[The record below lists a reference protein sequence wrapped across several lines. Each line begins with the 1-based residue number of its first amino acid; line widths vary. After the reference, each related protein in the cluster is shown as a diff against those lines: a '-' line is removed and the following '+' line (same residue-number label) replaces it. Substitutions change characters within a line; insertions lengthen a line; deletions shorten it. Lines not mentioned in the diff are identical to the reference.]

1 MSYSPLDGPDTSLA
15 GFAHLGAIIGPVIP
29 WLVWRVRRDEDPF
42 VAREAAKATNAGMAF
57 LTAFVAATLVELF
70 VPLVGF
76 VGRLAQ
82 VAIIVVAIFL
92 CVNAYRRVRRGVPT
106 SYPLQLRVMRLDD

>member
-15 GFAHLGAIIGPVIP
+15 GFAHLGAIVGPVIP
-29 WLVWRVRRDEDPF
+29 WLVWRSRREEDAF
-42 VAREAAKATNAGMAF
+42 VGREAAKATNAGMAF
-57 LTAFVAATLVELF
+57 MLVFVAATLVELF

-82 VAIIVVAIFL
+82 FATVVVALFL
-92 CVNAYRRVRRGVPT
+92 CIHAYRRVRRGLPT
-106 SYPLQLRVMRLDD
+106 SYPFQMRVLGVEA